1 MQSFLV
7 SPPLY
12 FCNCFFIFWLLSLT
26 CCYLFSKV
34 FFFFFLLSFQVISCS
49 EIVGVSSAGNYLPCL
64 WTLRASEGSI
74 SYPHYLFPLPL
85 DLALLGMHPP
95 ALFAPCIMRA
105 IIMFDH
111 FDCPWFFFFFCFLG
125 QMMKYWIKQHW
136 RFIPTSRGLQN
147 CHHSLKCVL
156 YRNYFT
162 KLCALMKINGLALIM
177 HYDYTTTWMGVYL
190 RHDMKHGCKASLIAL
205 KIFCSFEMKHGC
217 KASFIAVKFSAA
229 DSSKLK

>member
-7 SPPLY
+7 PPPLY

-26 CCYLFSKV
+26 CCYLFSKGF

-64 WTLRASEGSI
+64 WTVRASEGSI

-85 DLALLGMHPP
+85 DLALLGMHSP

-111 FDCPWFFFFFCFLG
+111 FDCPWFFFFVFWVRWWNIELSNIG
-125 QMMKYWIKQHW
+125 
-136 RFIPTSRGLQN
+136 
-147 CHHSLKCVL
+147 VL
-156 YRNYFT
+156 YLHHVAF
-162 KLCALMKINGLALIM
+162 KIATIP
-177 HYDYTTTWMGVYL
+177 
-190 RHDMKHGCKASLIAL
+190 
-205 KIFCSFEMKHGC
+205 
-217 KASFIAVKFSAA
+217 
-229 DSSKLK
+229 